1 MNIEKKTTFKIHI
14 LIFRN
19 KSYNNVKLTKNVLH
33 VGNINLHMTHE
44 SLIIN

>member
-33 VGNINLHMTHE
+33 VGNINLHMTH
-44 SLIIN
+44 